1 MYFIN
6 ARLSR
11 YCQGVPLVVK
21 PKSERSDE
29 KMTVRLRLF
38 RFEY

>member
-1 MYFIN
+1 
-6 ARLSR
+6 
-11 YCQGVPLVVK
+11 VPLVVR
-21 PKSERSDE
+21 PKSERNDE